1 MVAWLAADSV
11 LGPAMWLASWNC
23 FPKLGSC
30 LQQGQSVNMQELD
43 SMHNLC
49 SEAVALALEG
59 HESLRS
65 R

>member
-1 MVAWLAADSV
+1 
-11 LGPAMWLASWNC
+11 MWLASWNC

-30 LQQGQSVNMQELD
+30 LQQGQSVNMQELA

-49 SEAVALALEG
+49 SEALALALEG
-59 HESLRS
+59 HESLCS